1 MEDSGID
8 SDSKTNSCNGGDR
21 PQQDQPASLKFD
33 GCEEDMNE
41 AQGSADKSQ
50 DALPEEPQKSA
61 QDQAASKSR
70 ALQLHRRLER
80 HIQQSKKIR
89 QQTRNACIDTQP
101 KKTLL
106 PRSRLPVP
114 NKGQGSTAQPSGDT
128 EPLVTWKSDSEEDF
142 EFQPTS
148 KAAAREITQ
157 QLIRDGYDLDLTP
170 DDDDLDLIPPKP
182 LSQRCSCCNPSQTCS
197 IMWLV
202 VVLSLVWLVLLREE
216 ECLSLGSAL
225 GADVC
230 TSILFLTFQP
240 ALLQL
245 ICMNLSILIRGLY
258 LPGECFNFWS
268 CYCAVSESVVASA
281 VWNWAVY
288 LLLPNYWRDASTW
301 QSCCITW
308 QTYSWPIFFSNE
320 NLRTLFSVDFWASNA
335 LTKERAT
342 VRAVICLLS
351 TAHE

>member
-21 PQQDQPASLKFD
+21 PRQDVPVPVMKLD
-33 GCEEDMNE
+33 GGEEDMDE
-41 AQGSADKSQ
+41 AEGAQEKPQ
-50 DALPEEPQKSA
+50 EPPLEEPQKTP
-61 QDQAASKSR
+61 QEQAASKSR

-157 QLIRDGYDLDLTP
+157 QLIKDGYDLDLTP

-182 LSQRCSCCNPSQTCS
+182 LTQRCSCCNPSQTCS
-197 IMWLV
+197 IM
-202 VVLSLVWLVLLREE
+202 
-216 ECLSLGSAL
+216 
-225 GADVC
+225 
-230 TSILFLTFQP
+230 
-240 ALLQL
+240 
-245 ICMNLSILIRGLY
+245 
-258 LPGECFNFWS
+258 
-268 CYCAVSESVVASA
+268 
-281 VWNWAVY
+281 
-288 LLLPNYWRDASTW
+288 
-301 QSCCITW
+301 
-308 QTYSWPIFFSNE
+308 
-320 NLRTLFSVDFWASNA
+320 
-335 LTKERAT
+335 
-342 VRAVICLLS
+342 
-351 TAHE
+351 

>member
-197 IMWLV
+197 IM
-202 VVLSLVWLVLLREE
+202 
-216 ECLSLGSAL
+216 
-225 GADVC
+225 
-230 TSILFLTFQP
+230 
-240 ALLQL
+240 
-245 ICMNLSILIRGLY
+245 
-258 LPGECFNFWS
+258 
-268 CYCAVSESVVASA
+268 
-281 VWNWAVY
+281 
-288 LLLPNYWRDASTW
+288 
-301 QSCCITW
+301 
-308 QTYSWPIFFSNE
+308 
-320 NLRTLFSVDFWASNA
+320 
-335 LTKERAT
+335 
-342 VRAVICLLS
+342 
-351 TAHE
+351 

>member
-21 PQQDQPASLKFD
+21 PQQDVPVPVMNASRL
-33 GCEEDMNE
+33 CCR
-41 AQGSADKSQ
+41 SPP
-50 DALPEEPQKSA
+50 LEEPQKTP
-61 QDQAASKSR
+61 QEQAASKSR

-101 KKTLL
+101 KKMLL

-157 QLIRDGYDLDLTP
+157 QLIKDGYDLDLTP

-182 LSQRCSCCNPSQTCS
+182 LTQRCSCCNPSQTCS
-197 IMWLV
+197 IM
-202 VVLSLVWLVLLREE
+202 
-216 ECLSLGSAL
+216 
-225 GADVC
+225 
-230 TSILFLTFQP
+230 
-240 ALLQL
+240 
-245 ICMNLSILIRGLY
+245 
-258 LPGECFNFWS
+258 
-268 CYCAVSESVVASA
+268 
-281 VWNWAVY
+281 
-288 LLLPNYWRDASTW
+288 
-301 QSCCITW
+301 
-308 QTYSWPIFFSNE
+308 
-320 NLRTLFSVDFWASNA
+320 
-335 LTKERAT
+335 
-342 VRAVICLLS
+342 
-351 TAHE
+351 

>member
-21 PQQDQPASLKFD
+21 SQQDQPASLKQFD
-33 GCEEDMNE
+33 GCEADMNE
-41 AQGSADKSQ
+41 AEGAADKSQ
-50 DALPEEPQKSA
+50 DALPEEQQRSS
-61 QDQAASKSR
+61 QDQVASKSR

-89 QQTRNACIDTQP
+89 QQTRNACIDSQP
-101 KKTLL
+101 KKMLL

-197 IMWLV
+197 VM
-202 VVLSLVWLVLLREE
+202 
-216 ECLSLGSAL
+216 
-225 GADVC
+225 
-230 TSILFLTFQP
+230 
-240 ALLQL
+240 
-245 ICMNLSILIRGLY
+245 
-258 LPGECFNFWS
+258 
-268 CYCAVSESVVASA
+268 
-281 VWNWAVY
+281 
-288 LLLPNYWRDASTW
+288 
-301 QSCCITW
+301 
-308 QTYSWPIFFSNE
+308 
-320 NLRTLFSVDFWASNA
+320 
-335 LTKERAT
+335 
-342 VRAVICLLS
+342 
-351 TAHE
+351 

>member
-8 SDSKTNSCNGGDR
+8 SDSKTNSCNGGER
-21 PQQDQPASLKFD
+21 SQQDQPASLKKFD
-33 GCEEDMNE
+33 GCEADMDE
-41 AQGSADKSQ
+41 AEGAVDKSQ
-50 DALPEEPQKSA
+50 DALPEDSQKSS
-61 QDQAASKSR
+61 QEQVASKSR

-197 IMWLV
+197 IM
-202 VVLSLVWLVLLREE
+202 
-216 ECLSLGSAL
+216 
-225 GADVC
+225 
-230 TSILFLTFQP
+230 
-240 ALLQL
+240 
-245 ICMNLSILIRGLY
+245 
-258 LPGECFNFWS
+258 
-268 CYCAVSESVVASA
+268 
-281 VWNWAVY
+281 
-288 LLLPNYWRDASTW
+288 
-301 QSCCITW
+301 
-308 QTYSWPIFFSNE
+308 
-320 NLRTLFSVDFWASNA
+320 
-335 LTKERAT
+335 
-342 VRAVICLLS
+342 
-351 TAHE
+351 